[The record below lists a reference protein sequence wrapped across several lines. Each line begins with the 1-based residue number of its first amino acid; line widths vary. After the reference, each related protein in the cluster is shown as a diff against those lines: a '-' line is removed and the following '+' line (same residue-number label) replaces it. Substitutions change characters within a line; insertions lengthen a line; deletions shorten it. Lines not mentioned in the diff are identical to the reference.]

1 MKKRLIVINAVIVII
16 GFSVAF
22 AIAGMKMQEQYRA
35 EFSNRLDTALAIL
48 QTRKEAILQDPKSVA
63 ETVGKQLSQS
73 GQQIRISIID
83 PAGKVVG
90 DSAKEE
96 IDQNHLTRP
105 EIQQALRSGKGYD
118 TRMSASVQ
126 QRYYYE
132 AVYLPGDCY
141 LRAAL
146 PTAELD
152 AALRRLW
159 MTALFSMLLGIA
171 VVCALTGY
179 VVYRVTE
186 PLQKLSAA
194 AKQISGGDYSCRVE
208 GDFRDEVGELAL
220 SFNRMAESTE
230 NAVSQLTSQQ
240 KQLEGVLQGM
250 NDGVLAASGDG
261 KILFLNQS
269 AGRLLGS
276 PALSAGRKLEG
287 SLLINRIAECM
298 KAALRGDC
306 QEKLDLEAE
315 DGKQYALYTA
325 TIPGQKD
332 AAALAVITDE
342 TRIRQLERLRSEF
355 VANVTHELKTPLT
368 SIRGSIE
375 LLKSTDRDEKT
386 RRYFYDVLEIEA
398 ERLQHLIDDMLV
410 LSQIENAKE
419 DPSAKP
425 CVVARAV
432 ENCVA
437 RLEPIAE
444 KTGISVRIQVDP
456 SLIISCSPTRLEQL
470 LGNLIENAI
479 KYNRPAGRVDI
490 TGVRQRKTAVVRVR
504 DTGIGIAQ
512 EHFGRLFER
521 FYRVDASRS
530 REIGGTG
537 LGLSIVKHLAVLYGG
552 EVGVESQVGKGST
565 FTVRLPLAPDVLD
578 QSGQE
583 NR

>member
-16 GFSVAF
+16 GFTVAF
-22 AIAGMKMQEQYRA
+22 VVAGMKIQEQYRV
-35 EFSNRLDTALAIL
+35 EFTNRLDTALAIL
-48 QTRKEAILQDPKSVA
+48 QTRREAILQDPKSVA

-83 PAGKVVG
+83 PSGNVVG
-90 DSAKEE
+90 DSAKDE
-96 IDQNHLTRP
+96 INQNHLTRP
-105 EIQQALRSGKGYD
+105 EIQQAMHSGRGYD
-118 TRMSASVQ
+118 TRMSESVQ
-126 QRYYYE
+126 ERYYYE
-132 AVYLPGDCY
+132 AVYLPGNFY

-159 MTALFSMLLGIA
+159 VTALLSMLLGIA

-179 VVYRVTE
+179 VVYLVTE

-194 AKQISGGDYSCRVE
+194 ARQISGGDYSCRVE
-208 GDFRDEVGELAL
+208 GNFRDEVGELAL

-230 NAVSQLTSQQ
+230 NAVTQLTSQQ

-261 KILFLNQS
+261 TILFLNQS
-269 AGRLLGS
+269 AGRLLNS
-276 PALSAGRKLEG
+276 PSLSAGRKLEG
-287 SLLINRIAECM
+287 SLLINRIAERM
-298 KAALRGDC
+298 KAALKGDC
-306 QEKLDLEAE
+306 SEKLSLVTE
-315 DGKQYALYTA
+315 DGKQYSLYSA
-325 TIPGQKD
+325 VIPGQKD

-342 TRIRQLERLRSEF
+342 TRIRKLERLRSEF

-375 LLKSTDRDEKT
+375 LLKSTNRDEKT

-419 DPSAKP
+419 DPTAKP

-432 ENCVA
+432 ENCIE
-437 RLEPIAE
+437 RLKPIAE
-444 KTGISVRIQVDP
+444 KSGITVQMQVDP
-456 SLIISCSPTRLEQL
+456 ALVVSCSPTRLEQM

-490 TGVRQRKTAVVRVR
+490 VGVRQKKTAVIRVR
-504 DTGIGIAQ
+504 DTGIGIAP

-552 EVGVESQVGKGST
+552 EVGVESQVGEGST
-565 FTVRLPLAPDVLD
+565 FTVRFPLAPDAQD
-578 QSGQE
+578 
-583 NR
+583 